1 MDGNTILCS
10 KCLGFGGVDLLSEPY
25 TCCYNI
31 VHRIFGG
38 LYNISNRTMEKLELD
53 KLVMKW
59 IEEKKT
65 RPSRINRPLTYTLYN
80 ELLKPKMRRS
90 EKDCTCLDR
99 DSDYKVT
106 NHIENHYKLETPLPP
121 PTPTKVERV
130 CFCAGAII
138 KYLVLA
144 PAL

>member
-1 MDGNTILCS
+1 
-10 KCLGFGGVDLLSEPY
+10 
-25 TCCYNI
+25 
-31 VHRIFGG
+31 
-38 LYNISNRTMEKLELD
+38 MEKLELD

-59 IEEKKT
+59 IEEKKK

-106 NHIENHYKLETPLPP
+106 NHIENHYKLETPLPIASNVEIELEGM
-121 PTPTKVERV
+121 TKPKTTKKKTTRKRKTKKKDE
-130 CFCAGAII
+130 GTKPNAISA
-138 KYLVLA
+138 KS
-144 PAL
+144 